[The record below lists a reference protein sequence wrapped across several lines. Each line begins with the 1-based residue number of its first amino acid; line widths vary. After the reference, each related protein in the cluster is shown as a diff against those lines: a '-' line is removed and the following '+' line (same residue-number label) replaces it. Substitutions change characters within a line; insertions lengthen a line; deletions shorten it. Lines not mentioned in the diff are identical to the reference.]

1 LSTGKF
7 AEGSFPSAR
16 SKKIDAVQKWPPLSF
31 GNGGFTANGY
41 SDSTQQPQNLSL
53 GIRFYGEFMATFFG
67 RFNLTL
73 PGSEGMGSGEAEW
86 HPFLIYLSFGP

>member
-1 LSTGKF
+1 MCQRFISACTKQENQSCSKQGPRSLL
-7 AEGSFPSAR
+7 GS
-16 SKKIDAVQKWPPLSF
+16 
-31 GNGGFTANGY
+31 GGFTANGY

-53 GIRFYGEFMATFFG
+53 GISFYGEFMATFFG